1 MGDAIGQL
9 LTFAVAVSLS
19 PFPIIGV
26 VLMLATP
33 RGRRNGPAFILGWV
47 AGLTIA
53 GTITLLLA
61 SGADAAASD
70 AADGIGWVRIGL
82 GLLLL
87 YVAAQQ
93 WRGRPKAGDEPKMP
107 SWMASVDH
115 FGPPKAAGLGVLL
128 SAANPKTLLLVVGAG
143 LAIAQAGVSTGDQA
157 IALAVFVVLATVGP
171 ALPVAIAFLKRDQ
184 ADRILGDVKDWMT
197 RSNAAI
203 MTVLCLLIAAK
214 LIGDGIAG

>member
-26 VLMLATP
+26 VLMLASS
-33 RGRRNGPAFILGWV
+33 RGHRNGPAFLVGWV

-53 GTITLLLA
+53 GTITLLVA

-70 AADGIGWVRIGL
+70 SADGIGWIRIGL
-82 GLLLL
+82 GLVLL

-107 SWMASVDH
+107 SWMASVDQ
-115 FGPPKAAGLGVLL
+115 FGPPKAAGLGLLL

-143 LAIAQAGVSTGDQA
+143 LAIAQTGISTGDQA
-157 IALAVFVVLATVGP
+157 IALAVFVVVATVGP
-171 ALPVAIAFLKRDQ
+171 ALPVAIAFLKRDE
-184 ADRILGDVKDWMT
+184 ADRILGGVKDWMT

-214 LIGDGIAG
+214 LIGDGLTG